1 MSDVDFIFF
10 CDFVVVYLTPL
21 ISYNPFLNL
30 PMSNINFLSIDQ
42 LNLQE
47 FDSNSE
53 LIPLLTPE
61 DEEEMNNEELP
72 ASLPILPLRNTV
84 LFPGVVIPISAGRD
98 KSIKLINDA
107 NAGDK
112 IIGVVAQKNED
123 IEDPTKNDIHTIGT
137 VARILRVLKMP
148 DGNIT
153 VILQGKKRFEI
164 DKVTSEKP
172 YISAS
177 IKEVEEKRPGK
188 HDTEFAAIVESVK
201 ELAIEIIK
209 ESPNIPT
216 EATFAIKNIESHSF
230 LINFVSSNMNLSV
243 IEKQNLLAMNTLK
256 ERALETLR
264 FMNVELQ
271 KLELKNDIQSKVRFD
286 LDQQQREYFLHQQMK
301 TIQEEL
307 GGVSQEQELDEMRLK
322 AKSKKWDDKTKT
334 HFEKELT
341 KMQRMNPQ
349 APDFGIQRN
358 YLELFLKLPWNE
370 FSKDNF
376 DLTRA
381 QKILDRD
388 HFGLEDVKKRMIEH
402 LAVLKLRND
411 MKSPILCLT
420 GPPGV
425 GKTSI
430 GKSVAAALGRE
441 YVRIS
446 LGGLR
451 DEAEIRGHR
460 KTYIG
465 AMPGRIIQSLKKAG
479 TSNPVFVLDEIDKL
493 SNSNHGDPSSAL
505 LEVLD
510 PEQNNSF
517 YDNFLEYGY
526 DLSKVMFIATSNNL
540 SAIQPALRDRMEVIK
555 MSGYTI
561 EEKVEIARQHLFP
574 KQLAAHG
581 LTSKELTIGKKQ
593 LEKIVEGYTR
603 ESGVRG
609 LEAKIAQV
617 IRHAAKSVAMEEEY
631 NQKVTDEDIVQVL
644 GAPRMARDKSE
655 SNDVA
660 GVVTG
665 LAWTAVG
672 GDILFIE
679 SLLSPGKGTMTIT
692 GNLGT
697 VMKESATI
705 ALEYIKANTTLL
717 GLDSDVISNYNIH
730 LHVPEGAT
738 PKDGPSAGI
747 AMLTSLVSLF
757 TQKKIKKNMA
767 MTGEITLRG
776 KVLPVGGIKEKILA
790 AKRAN
795 IKEIILCSENKQDI
809 DEIKPDYIKGLT
821 FHYVKE
827 MSEVLQIAITDQKVK
842 NAKKL

>member
-1 MSDVDFIFF
+1 MPNTKIFSF
-10 CDFVVVYLTPL
+10 D
-21 ISYNPFLNL
+21 NL
-30 PMSNINFLSIDQ
+30 S
-42 LNLQE
+42 LQE
-47 FDSNSE
+47 FDSEAE

-107 NAGDK
+107 NAGNK
-112 IIGVVAQKNED
+112 IIGVVAQKNEED
-123 IEDPTKNDIHTIGT
+123 EDPTKNDINRIGT

-153 VILQGKKRFEI
+153 VILQGKKRFQI
-164 DKVTSEKP
+164 DAVTAERP
-172 YISAS
+172 YLTAN

-188 HDTEFAAIVESVK
+188 HDTEFLAILDSIK
-201 ELAIEIIK
+201 ELAIQIIK

-216 EATFAIKNIESHSF
+216 EATFAIKNIESQSF
-230 LINFVSSNMNLSV
+230 LVNFVSSNMNLSV
-243 IEKQNLLAMNTLK
+243 KEKQDLLAINALK

-264 FMNVELQ
+264 FMNLELQ

-307 GGVSQEQELDEMRLK
+307 GGVSQEEEMDEMRLK
-322 AKSKKWDDKTKT
+322 AKSKKWDEKTRQ
-334 HFEKELT
+334 HFDKELS

-358 YLELFLKLPWNE
+358 YLELILELPWND

-376 DLTRA
+376 DLKRA
-381 QKILDRD
+381 QTILDKD
-388 HFGLEDVKKRMIEH
+388 HFGLDDVKKRMIEH

-411 MKSPILCLT
+411 MKSPIICLA

-430 GKSVAAALGRE
+430 GRSVAEALGRE

-493 SNSNHGDPSSAL
+493 STSHQGDPSSAL

-510 PEQNNSF
+510 PEQNSSF
-517 YDNFLEYGY
+517 YDNFLEMGY

-540 SAIQPALRDRMEVIK
+540 SAIQPALRDRMEIIR

-574 KQLAAHG
+574 KQLKEHG
-581 LTSKELTIGKKQ
+581 LTSKELMIGKKQ

-617 IRHAAKSVAMEEEY
+617 IRNAAKSVAMEEDY
-631 NQKVTDEDIVQVL
+631 NIKITDEDIVKVL
-644 GAPRMARDKSE
+644 GVPRLGRDKYE

-665 LAWTAVG
+665 LAWTSVG

-679 SLLSPGKGTMTIT
+679 SLLSPGKGHMSIT

-705 ALEYIKANTTLL
+705 ALEYIKANAEHL
-717 GLDSDVISNYNIH
+717 GLNTETISKYNIH

-757 TQKKIKKNMA
+757 TQKKVKKHIA

-795 IKEIILCSENKQDI
+795 IKEIILCHENKQDI
-809 DEIKPDYIKGLT
+809 DEIKGDYIEGLT

-827 MSEVLQIAITDQKVK
+827 MSEVLKFALTDQSVR